1 MRSIPQARIHR
12 FVGQASQGTV
22 KGMNQK
28 EQKDII
34 DRFRQR
40 EINVLIATSVAEEG
54 IDIPNVTR
62 VIFYEPIS
70 SEIRAIQRKGRTGR
84 SHIGKVTILITEGTR
99 DEAYYYAEIK
109 KECKMQTIVRKM
121 KL

>member
-1 MRSIPQARIHR
+1 MTL
-12 FVGQASQGTV
+12 VV
-22 KGMNQK
+22 
-28 EQKDII
+28 
-34 DRFRQR
+34 
-40 EINVLIATSVAEEG
+40 
-54 IDIPNVTR
+54 
-62 VIFYEPIS
+62 FYEPIP

-109 KECKMQTIVRKM
+109 KEHKMQNIVRKM